1 MKNPTFISW
10 IPFTNPT
17 TRLVAAAVISAAGS
31 AHGQI
36 TITAASGTSGY
47 VESGLTDFR
56 STNVIKVYDADGNDE
71 YGTAGSLFF
80 GTNGVAGNNK
90 PFVGNTT
97 QTGADWATFAAGVDD
112 FLSISE
118 QAAYGPYDDPT
129 LSGADVADWT
139 ICAIGVAAGGGVG
152 EWAEV
157 LTFSIDDTAPQEFRV
172 GIMSGTQNS
181 GDGRWD
187 PTGLRL
193 SVDGGTATE
202 VTGLAI
208 TPGKSPGWVFFDV
221 NLNGATSGTFS
232 IEGQNRLAGQGTAL
246 SGVTFDL
253 VTTEPDS
260 DGDGILDW
268 WERAKTDSPGNLTD
282 LNGLAS
288 GPGPGAGTGDFDG
301 DGLSD
306 LEEFNLA
313 VTDATYPTLDPTLA
327 DTDSDGRNDGDEVNG
342 VTGPPAIP
350 ATDPT
355 DPDHDDDGLLDGV
368 ESNSGSYVDA
378 TDTGTNP
385 TVDDSDSDGL
395 EDGFEVTNHGAGYD
409 PNVDDSATDFDG
421 DASTVANELLVG
433 TNVLL
438 ADTDSDGFYD
448 GAETNTGT
456 FVSYNYST
464 NTGDT
469 GTNPLDDDSDN
480 DDLLDGVETATDI
493 YVSPTDTGTDP
504 TIDDSD
510 EDGLEDGFEVTNHDA
525 GYDPNVD
532 DSATDFDGD
541 ASTVANE
548 LLVGTSVLL
557 PDTDSDGFYDGAETN
572 TGTFVSYNY
581 STNTGDTGT
590 NPLNDDSDGDGLLD
604 GVESNSKT
612 YSNPTDTGTDPNG
625 YDSDGDRYSD
635 GVEVANATDPTDK
648 TSFPA
653 FAADYAETGGD
664 WLSMGDNDIDGDG
677 GLGTDGFFFFG
688 DFDGAAENN
697 QDFTHH
703 VASVP
708 SYVSEIAAGADLIAV
723 AAEYDG
729 YGAIDDPILLDGTDG
744 YGGVG
749 LGSGAGVAGAS
760 YDLLTFTIAGLPEGT
775 TVRVGVLGGVEANSD
790 GRWDPTSI
798 TLSDGT
804 TSATVGDHD
813 LNPLPASPGGVNA
826 GWAFFDVIT
835 DGVYTVSA
843 TQRLSTQGAGIGGLT
858 FDSST
863 GNDLALAI
871 ESSGTDLVFTWESK
885 TGKLYNLLRSTDLST
900 PPSTWEVWQ
909 AGIPADGSG
918 TNVETYARPADPRS
932 FFVLAEMDAPALFE
946 EDFEVDN
953 GGFTTAV
960 TAGTEWA
967 WGAPNSAGFGGSV
980 SAGNGESANCWG
992 TDIGAPG
999 FYVNPTTESCLRS
1012 AVIDLTGVAA
1022 AELSFAQAIDIHGN
1036 DTVTVNII
1044 DDTTDTVIAADIVS
1058 ISDGNVTSA
1067 TWTTVGPIEI
1077 PAAALGQAVRI
1088 EWCFSG
1094 TGGTTQDYLG
1104 WYIDDVLVEEP

>member
-1 MKNPTFISW
+1 MKINPLRKSLLTLTSLALTGTLQAGI
-10 IPFTNPT
+10 T
-17 TRLVAAAVISAAGS
+17 VHGS
-31 AHGQI
+31 ATGYQSNDKDWQSNVI
-36 TITAASGTSGY
+36 DDIDFNGLGTDGYIFFGDFDGAGGNETYAGGPGGDITAIDPAHVTDVLPSYITSATMGANVSGKIGSFASYEALDNPLIGDGTDGFCGNIIILQDTAG
-47 VESGLTDFR
+47 EALNFTISGL
-56 STNVIKVYDADGNDE
+56 S
-71 YGTAGSLFF
+71 AGE
-80 GTNGVAGNNK
+80 TV
-90 PFVGNTT
+90 
-97 QTGADWATFAAGVDD
+97 
-112 FLSISE
+112 
-118 QAAYGPYDDPT
+118 
-129 LSGADVADWT
+129 
-139 ICAIGVAAGGGVG
+139 
-152 EWAEV
+152 
-157 LTFSIDDTAPQEFRV
+157 RV
-172 GIMSGTQNS
+172 GVVTVLN
-181 GDGRWD
+181 DDARARWD
-187 PTGLRL
+187 IPTIGITDGVNSAYVTDLPNL
-193 SVDGGTATE
+193 SSSEDT
-202 VTGLAI
+202 TG
-208 TPGKSPGWVFFDV
+208 PGWVFFDIDSDGDYT
-221 NLNGATSGTFS
+221 LLLPPDAAGTDPDHT
-232 IEGQNRLAGQGTAL
+232 GLG
-246 SGVTFDL
+246 GVTFDSG
-253 VTTEPDS
+253 VPSDPDS

-268 WERAKTDSPGNLTD
+268 WERAKTGSPGNLTD

-342 VTGPPAIP
+342 TTGPPAIP

-378 TDTGTNP
+378 NDTGTNP
-385 TVDDSDSDGL
+385 TVDDSDEDGL
-395 EDGFEVTNHGAGYD
+395 VDGFEVTNHGAGYD

-548 LLVGTSVLL
+548 LLVGTNVLL

-744 YGGVG
+744 YGGVA

-946 EDFEVDN
+946 EDFEGDN

-1067 TWTTVGPIEI
+1067 AWTTVGPVEI

-1094 TGGTTQDYLG
+1094 TGGTTEDYLG